1 MEAIE
6 TMQRAFDEAIAQGRR
21 SRFAHG
27 EWVRQNQ
34 YSDLL
39 AHAKVASPH
48 WLLFQPAEFQADYNR
63 LPFLFEHRLT
73 EHPLFKLP
81 KLFDLSRRLHAINK
95 VAYRFGV
102 VPKDCDFDSSLE
114 KHRGD
119 LTLED
124 AIDRLEERQA
134 YIVVNNPEIDPE
146 YRPAIEGL
154 LGEIAEQTQTVDAPI
169 NWYST
174 YIFISARGSV
184 TPYHMDREMNFLLQI
199 RGTKTARLW
208 DPMDDEV
215 MTPAEKDE
223 LLSYAGETRP
233 QYRPALDAK
242 AMIFELKPGL
252 GVHHPFI
259 APHLVTTGPEVS
271 ISLAITFRTSRSDVW
286 GDAHR
291 VNHSLRKL
299 GLHPKSVR
307 LNFPIDYAKA
317 MALRTGRRAKALSRN
332 LMGDRSPKPTT
343 AP

>member
-27 EWVRQNQ
+27 EGVLPTH

-39 AHAKVASPH
+39 TRAKIESPH
-48 WLLFQPAEFQADYNR
+48 WLLFKPAEFQSAYNR

-73 EHPLFKLP
+73 EHPLFGLP
-81 KLFDLSRRLHAINK
+81 KLFELCRRMNAINK

-119 LTLED
+119 LTLND
-124 AIDRLEERQA
+124 AIEHLEERQA

-154 LGEIAEQTQTVDAPI
+154 LGEIAEQTQNVDAPI

-174 YIFISARGSV
+174 YLFISAQGSV

-208 DPMDDEV
+208 DPMDDDV

-233 QYRPALDAK
+233 QYRSSLDAK

-271 ISLAITFRTSRSDVW
+271 ISLAITFRTPRSDVW
-286 GDAHR
+286 QDAHR

-299 GLHPKSVR
+299 GLHPKTVR

-332 LMGDRSPKPTT
+332 LMAGRPPKSANAT
-343 AP
+343 